1 MPLCMLPHR
10 YGAHS
15 VRRMNVRTRKF
26 IGTVV
31 LIVFLSAYAIL
42 VMALAASQI
51 IGTSRL
57 IEGLFFFIAGLAWV
71 VPAGF
76 LIKWMQK
83 PD

>member
-1 MPLCMLPHR
+1 M
-10 YGAHS
+10 
-15 VRRMNVRTRKF
+15 
-26 IGTVV
+26 